1 MTEDETYL
9 ELKQRFN
16 EFFRKV
22 VELNG
27 VVALE
32 DQLHTLLA
40 SLPAK
45 FDILRESYFSVI
57 PAPNISYLWS
67 RMFDIEST
75 QRRREAEGDSTS
87 MRGEVY
93 YQTRGRGGGSFR
105 GRGRTR
111 NRGGGSSG
119 GRGSEIK
126 N

>member
-1 MTEDETYL
+1 MTEDENYL

-16 EFFRKV
+16 ELLRKV
-22 VELNG
+22 VEHNG
-27 VVALE
+27 VVTVE
-32 DQLHTLLA
+32 DQLETLLA

-45 FDILRESYFSVI
+45 FDILRESYYLMI

-75 QRRREAEGDSTS
+75 QRRREAEGDGTG

-105 GRGRTR
+105 GRVSVGDSAT
-111 NRGGGSSG
+111 
-119 GRGSEIK
+119 
-126 N
+126 